1 MNVFNK
7 IFHKISPDE
16 TEFDFEAR
24 LQKFD
29 DLLKEIHDKIVRDGI
44 NSREE
49 LISSYKT
56 RINEA
61 VGWFPNSENQ
71 RVKTNIDRY
80 DFILSHFNEYK
91 EKKGEI

>member
-16 TEFDFEAR
+16 KEFDFEAR

-29 DLLKEIHDKIVRDGI
+29 DLLKEIHDKIIGGGI
-44 NSREE
+44 NSQEE
-49 LISSYKT
+49 LISSYEIKM
-56 RINEA
+56 NEA
-61 VGWFPNSENQ
+61 VGWFPNPENS
-71 RVKTNIDRY
+71 RVKSNIDRY
-80 DFILSHFNEYK
+80 DFILNHFNEYK